1 MKKQLMYYFYFDT
14 FEFLEVYKLH
24 FACINSYNDIFD
36 QYTFIIG
43 VDDINDKNLIDYW
56 EHIIIDNIKTN
67 KNILFFVE
75 KNSKEYRDGIVCYK
89 YLISKFNE
97 FDGLVFWGHS
107 KRDLSWNK
115 NLIYKWIC
123 CIHYFNSL
131 DIDSIENTL
140 VSYNNQYCTHGS
152 LLSTC
157 FGAYNKLEYMGGMYW
172 VYPKKVLELYNNEYE
187 LMISYFNT
195 TIFELENNED
205 IQSIDHINI
214 INLFGENWFYYF
226 MNKHNMHSFQN
237 SFLDLNAY
245 NGKLDV
251 YCSFDPYVSSLDEVK
266 YIYDDNL
273 WSDMNNYYNKIIN
286 DIKGAKEKENP
297 D

>member
-1 MKKQLMYYFYFDT
+1 ML
-14 FEFLEVYKLH
+14 YKLH
-24 FACINSYNDIFD
+24 LNCIKLYNDIFD

-43 VDDINDKNLIDYW
+43 VDNIDDKDLIDHW
-56 EHIIIDNIKTN
+56 
-67 KNILFFVE
+67 KNIIQTYINSNKKILFIIE
-75 KNSKEYRDGIVCYK
+75 KNEPEFRDGIICYK

-107 KRDLSWNK
+107 KRDLSLDK

-131 DIDSIENTL
+131 DINSIENTL
-140 VSYNNQYCTHGS
+140 VSYNNQYCAHGS

-157 FGAYNKLEYMGGMYW
+157 AGAYNKLEYMGGMYW
-172 VYPKKVLELYNNEYE
+172 VYPKKIIQLYEDEYNK
-187 LMISYFNT
+187 MISYIET
-195 TIFELENNED
+195 TKYQLEINDD
-205 IQSIDHINI
+205 IRSILYNINI
-214 INLFGENWFYYF
+214 INLFGEEWFYYF

-237 SFLDLNAY
+237 SFLDLNSY
-245 NGKLDV
+245 NGKTDV
-251 YCSFDPYVSSLDEVK
+251 YCSFDPYIQSLDEVK

-286 DIKGAKEKENP
+286 ELNFCHAGFQNLTDL
-297 D
+297 